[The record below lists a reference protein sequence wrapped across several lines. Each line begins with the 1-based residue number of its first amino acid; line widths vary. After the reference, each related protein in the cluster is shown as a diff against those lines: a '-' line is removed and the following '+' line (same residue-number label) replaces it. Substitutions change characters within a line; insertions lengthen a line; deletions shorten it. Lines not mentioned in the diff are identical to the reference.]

1 MQLWKETEKDRET
14 IGKNICELIF
24 VIGQPF
30 MEKTIT
36 ENSSTAKAAAENNHV
51 FPHNSIDEESNT
63 SNGNDGKC
71 WMVLECIFM
80 Y

>member
-1 MQLWKETEKDRET
+1 M
-14 IGKNICELIF
+14 
-24 VIGQPF
+24 
-30 MEKTIT
+30 

-71 WMVLECIFM
+71 WMVLECILM